1 MPGLIIS
8 VEGRY
13 CTAVFT
19 HPAIR
24 RVYKMASHG
33 GAGQSREKQ
42 SLNRATVFFIV
53 YGLEKIY
60 LTQAIQEHSSA
71 AAIRK

>member
-1 MPGLIIS
+1 MPRNS
-8 VEGRY
+8 VEDRN

-33 GAGQSREKQ
+33 GAGLSREKQ
-42 SLNRATVFFIV
+42 SLNRATVFFIF
-53 YGLEKIY
+53 
-60 LTQAIQEHSSA
+60 APNA
-71 AAIRK
+71 D